1 MIFISKNTG
10 NIWELIPTG
19 KGAEGFSGKGWRYF
33 ATDAE
38 IREEFEFLGVL

>member
-1 MIFISKNTG
+1 MIFLHRKTNK
-10 NIWELIPTG
+10 IWEIYPQD
-19 KGAEGFSGKGWRYF
+19 KGAEGYSGYGWRYF